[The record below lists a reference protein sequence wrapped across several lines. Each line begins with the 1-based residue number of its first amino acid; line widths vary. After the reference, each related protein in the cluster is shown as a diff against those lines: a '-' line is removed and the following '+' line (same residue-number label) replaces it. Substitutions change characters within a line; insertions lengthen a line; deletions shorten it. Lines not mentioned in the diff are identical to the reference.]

1 MTTAFQT
8 VIDNAES
15 ISIFKRKKVAQTVAR
30 DGTVRSLSLGGQVWE
45 FSVQLPN
52 GPRWTEY
59 RPLIERMEALDRVTV
74 GQIQIYKEGHS
85 WINQYQGSIL
95 NPNSV
100 SMTVTTGNTLT
111 FASTITG
118 VSPGQY
124 RFRAGDLIQLGS
136 TGAVYSVIEDV
147 PHNGTTVSLNRPIR
161 EAAGTYTIRVG
172 QSVVWNVICTTF
184 PNWTL
189 IAKDQIGWSG
199 PFVFSEAL

>member
-1 MTTAFQT
+1 
-8 VIDNAES
+8 
-15 ISIFKRKKVAQTVAR
+15 
-30 DGTVRSLSLGGQVWE
+30 
-45 FSVQLPN
+45 
-52 GPRWTEY
+52 
-59 RPLIERMEALDRVTV
+59 
-74 GQIQIYKEGHS
+74 
-85 WINQYQGSIL
+85 
-95 NPNSV
+95 
-100 SMTVTTGNTLT
+100 MTVTSGNTLT

-161 EAAGTYTIRVG
+161 EAAGNYTIRVG